1 MADLI
6 AQSLVATT
14 LTAGGTTRLQVF
26 GGNVGNQFLVCDFEL
41 TAAQAASLAAA
52 SVQTPL
58 FYVGNQTVD
67 LSAASN
73 TSYTMN
79 NTANKPIV
87 GNLVA
92 GQQLTIATKA
102 ATLPNTVVQIVSVDN
117 NTTLHVT
124 YVSGANAANV
134 TAGDIVTVTSP
145 AASASTTINQAATS
159 SPLPGVSNAL

>member
-6 AQSLVATT
+6 AQSLITT
-14 LTAGGTTRLQVF
+14 TVTAGGVTRLQVF
-26 GGNVGNQFLVCDFEL
+26 GGTSPNQWLVCDFEL
-41 TAAQAASLAAA
+41 TAAQAASLASA

-79 NTANKPIV
+79 NTASKPIV

-102 ATLPNTVVQIVSVDN
+102 ATLPNTVIQIVSVDN

-134 TAGDIVTVTSP
+134 TAGDIITVTSP
-145 AASASTTINQAATS
+145 AASASTTINQAAQS
-159 SPLPGVSNAL
+159 APLPGIYNAI